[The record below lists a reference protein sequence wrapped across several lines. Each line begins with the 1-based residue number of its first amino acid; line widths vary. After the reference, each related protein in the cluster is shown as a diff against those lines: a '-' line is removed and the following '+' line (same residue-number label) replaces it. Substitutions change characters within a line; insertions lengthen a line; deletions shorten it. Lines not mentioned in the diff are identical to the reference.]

1 MEAEFTAND
10 GSVPV
15 CLGHLNRSVSPI
27 TRRTRSASRQQR
39 QANLRWHSTS
49 GKSTSSPVE
58 VTSVDDEHSH
68 DPEHSAIKKSNKEP
82 QLLQM
87 VISKPPA
94 NNHSPSSCLLSGK
107 NGGLG
112 LSHRI
117 VSTCSLL
124 MNRLLCASSGHS
136 TPLGES
142 IHIVGETETPVNQD
156 TLPNTVLPW
165 NKKGKIDPI
174 KASKGNND
182 SFDNVSICTNQGPSR
197 KVVTYFKRLPKNIG
211 SKDACSQQSSLDEIV
226 VQQEGM
232 ALGLM
237 MQPFNS
243 LVESEVSFEERNV
256 TLSKLNTISEHDVQ
270 SCVNELNEL
279 KSDYTKIL
287 EELEAIK
294 AQKVEKRRC
303 LFRMNSFLDESY
315 KAIAEHEQKLEH
327 LRQKRQKTQKEKEH
341 EESKLSRLEEV
352 ERRIQKA
359 CDDSQQQLRNIMAKY
374 WNRSY

>member
-10 GSVPV
+10 GSVPF
-15 CLGHLNRSVSPI
+15 CLGHLNRCVNPI
-27 TRRTRSASRQQR
+27 ARRTRSASRQQR

-49 GKSTSSPVE
+49 GKCTSSPVE

-87 VISKPPA
+87 VLSKPPA
-94 NNHSPSSCLLSGK
+94 NNHSPSSCLLSG
-107 NGGLG
+107 
-112 LSHRI
+112 
-117 VSTCSLL
+117 
-124 MNRLLCASSGHS
+124 HS
-136 TPLGES
+136 TPPGES

-156 TLPNTVLPW
+156 TLPNTVLPG
-165 NKKGKIDPI
+165 NKKGETDPI

-182 SFDNVSICTNQGPSR
+182 SSDNVSICTNQGPSR

-232 ALGLM
+232 TLGLM

-287 EELEAIK
+287 EELEAIE

-327 LRQKRQKTQKEKEH
+327 LRQKRHKTQKEKEH

>member
-27 TRRTRSASRQQR
+27 ARRTRSASRQQR

-87 VISKPPA
+87 
-94 NNHSPSSCLLSGK
+94 
-107 NGGLG
+107 
-112 LSHRI
+112 
-117 VSTCSLL
+117 
-124 MNRLLCASSGHS
+124 
-136 TPLGES
+136 
-142 IHIVGETETPVNQD
+142 
-156 TLPNTVLPW
+156 
-165 NKKGKIDPI
+165 
-174 KASKGNND
+174 
-182 SFDNVSICTNQGPSR
+182 VSICTNQGPSR

-294 AQKVEKRRC
+294 ALKVEKRRC